1 MSMRAMHCSA
11 GLGQGQRG
19 ERTGP
24 GRSRTTD
31 IERRKT
37 GKTVEAMRRIVLA
50 LPVPMALRIEEG
62 GAARA

>member
-1 MSMRAMHCSA
+1 MIIRAMRRSA
-11 GLGQGQRG
+11 GLGQKQRG
-19 ERTGP
+19 ERTAP
-24 GRSRTTD
+24 GRIRTTD
-31 IERRKT
+31 LECRKP